1 MDSRAL
7 RVTRVQL
14 ETKGYR
20 VQEDIKVHSLPD
32 HKALEVSKDS

>member
-14 ETKGYR
+14 ETKVYR
-20 VQEDIKVHSLPD
+20 VQEDTRVHNLLD
-32 HKALEVSKDS
+32 RRALEVSKDS